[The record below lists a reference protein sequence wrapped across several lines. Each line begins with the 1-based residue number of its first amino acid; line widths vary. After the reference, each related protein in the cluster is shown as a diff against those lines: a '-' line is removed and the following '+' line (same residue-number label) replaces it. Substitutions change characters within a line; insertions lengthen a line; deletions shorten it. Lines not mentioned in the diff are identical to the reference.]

1 MNLLYEMDCLHLI
14 LQDRQ
19 VKWICGEMA
28 DAARISL
35 ENGST
40 WGEAGNLAEE
50 ILLRNTEG
58 KNEEKTVWNMKKMG
72 SLIQVMSLRSHLA
85 SLSHFL
91 TVIFICLRR
100 KQEEFYQN
108 LNINFT

>member
-1 MNLLYEMDCLHLI
+1 MLMSMNLLYEMDSFHLI

-28 DAARISL
+28 DAALISL

-40 WGEAGNLAEE
+40 WGGAGNLAEE

-72 SLIQVMSLRSHLA
+72 RLIQVKVTAQPSGFSLPFLDSHIHLSA
-85 SLSHFL
+85 SETRGILS
-91 TVIFICLRR
+91 
-100 KQEEFYQN
+100 ES
-108 LNINFT
+108 

>member
-28 DAARISL
+28 DAALISL

-40 WGEAGNLAEE
+40 WGEAEGSAEE
-50 ILLRNTEG
+50 TLRRNTEG
-58 KNEEKTVWNMKKMG
+58 VCEEKTVWNMKKMG
-72 SLIQVMSLRSHLA
+72 RLIQVKVTAQPSGFSLPFLDSHIHLSA
-85 SLSHFL
+85 SETRGILS
-91 TVIFICLRR
+91 
-100 KQEEFYQN
+100 ES
-108 LNINFT
+108 

>member
-58 KNEEKTVWNMKKMG
+58 KNEENGKTDSGK
-72 SLIQVMSLRSHLA
+72 SHCAAIWL
-85 SLSHFL
+85 LSP
-91 TVIFICLRR
+91 IS
-100 KQEEFYQN
+100 
-108 LNINFT
+108 

>member
-1 MNLLYEMDCLHLI
+1 
-14 LQDRQ
+14 
-19 VKWICGEMA
+19 MA
-28 DAARISL
+28 DAALISL

-72 SLIQVMSLRSHLA
+72 RLIQVKVTVQPSGFSLPFLDDHIHLSA
-85 SLSHFL
+85 SETRGISS
-91 TVIFICLRR
+91 
-100 KQEEFYQN
+100 EP
-108 LNINFT
+108 